1 MRDDPRRR
9 QRATYPWGV
18 VLEPRFGDMDANRHL
33 NNVAVAR
40 LFEETRV
47 RFNWDT
53 GRALGDVVSR
63 PRFVVG
69 HVAIDYLAEGNYPE
83 PVDIGYGIASI
94 GNSSFRVGMAAF
106 QDGTCIALCDSVLV
120 HSGAAGAPAPLPA
133 ELRARL
139 EAYAL
144 TG

>member
-9 QRATYPWGV
+9 LRATYPWGV

-53 GRALGDVVSR
+53 GRALGNLAGR

-69 HVAIDYLAEGNYPE
+69 HVAIDYLGEGEYPE
-83 PVDIGYGIASI
+83 PVDIGYGVVSI
-94 GNSSFRVGMAAF
+94 GNSSFRIGMAAF
-106 QDGTCIALCDSVLV
+106 QAGACIALCDSVLV
-120 HSGAAGAPAPLPA
+120 HRGPQGGPAPLPD

-144 TG
+144 NG